1 MGRSPDLGHFSICQS
16 CPTIPLTQPTAI
28 PSIEYSESPIERT
41 QTKDWA
47 NSKETAELIYSEFFS
62 QGDLEKAMGNKPQV
76 GRNVF

>member
-1 MGRSPDLGHFSICQS
+1 MYDLLFSE
-16 CPTIPLTQPTAI
+16 TQC
-28 PSIEYSESPIERT
+28 SIESPIERT

-76 GRNVF
+76 GRNVFKQGVWT